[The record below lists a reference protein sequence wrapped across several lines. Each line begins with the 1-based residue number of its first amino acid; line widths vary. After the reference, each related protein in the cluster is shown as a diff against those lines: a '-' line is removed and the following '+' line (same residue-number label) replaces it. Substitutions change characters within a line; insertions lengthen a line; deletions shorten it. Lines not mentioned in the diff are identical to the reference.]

1 MDMIDTCS
9 QNKKKIKKT
18 SEPLSTISLN
28 TNVTENIKKFTSAK
42 GKTVS
47 PPSGTS
53 VKYKRTV
60 A

>member
-9 QNKKKIKKT
+9 QNKKKIKRT

-28 TNVTENIKKFTSAK
+28 TGKYKNFTSAK